1 MIRWF
6 GKENGYSDDEIRSM
20 VWRIMSLRVKENKE
34 KEKVPTLA
42 PKLVKAKRK
51 LKKAA

>member
-1 MIRWF
+1 MIQWF

-20 VWRIMSLRVKENKE
+20 VWRIMSLRVKE
-34 KEKVPTLA
+34 KEKVAKPA
-42 PKLVKAKRK
+42 PKPVKAKRK